1 MSAEKIKQIWPE
13 WTVEK
18 DIGEGAFG
26 KVYKAVRSDNNFNS
40 YAAIK
45 VISIPKEQS
54 EVDTLRSDG
63 IDINGTRTYFKRVVD
78 DFVNEIQLMESLKG
92 IQNIVSV
99 EDYKVIEKTDEIGW
113 EIYIRMEL
121 LTPFITY
128 SRENKLS
135 EADVIKL
142 GVDICTA
149 LEICGKRNIIHRD
162 IKPENIFV
170 NDFGY
175 FKLGDF
181 GIARKLENVTGGLSQ
196 KGTINYMAPEVANS
210 SHYDSTVDT
219 YSLGIVLYKLLNENR
234 LPFIDPDKLLNPND
248 RIAAAERRIH
258 GEPLTPPCEASPAM
272 ADLILHACAFDPG
285 RRFASAAEMKQ
296 ALMSVANGTYKIV
309 ENDLD
314 KTTTVRRALDD
325 YDKTTAVRRAPDDYD
340 RTTSVRK
347 APNVVNTKAASVPN
361 TFGTPKKRA
370 RLQLLIV
377 VALAAVI
384 LVCAG
389 LFALPKLIGDG
400 ESGDTPGKISSENSD
415 TSSKIADYSKLDEE
429 HIAAI
434 IEEADTLAKNE
445 NYEGAVKKIQAGLAT
460 YKDSD
465 ELSAKLDEYNSAL
478 TIQKNE
484 TLKADAITNSEKQAN
499 NSDFK
504 GAIATLDAALKQ
516 LGDDD
521 ELVSLRSTYAD
532 KYAEAALSQVDL
544 LMTDKDY
551 DGAKKVLKEACS
563 IVPENQSISNK
574 AEEIEQYKT
583 VSLNTLKVMGS
594 EDFEWNNGSPADP
607 FGTNYSSAVNYSMID
622 CHPNYSIPKTAWIE
636 YKTDNNYDSLSITI
650 APNSNI
656 RESGYGYVQVFV
668 DDVLRYTSPQIKQ
681 KTEPFTAIIDISDSE
696 YIKVST
702 TLIEGGCVL
711 LSDVEASNTPGI
723 ETYMMH
729 EVSLTELSE
738 FNGGLNWNN
747 EYPLDAF
754 SKDYSSAYNYSVI
767 HAYPNLSVSY
777 DYSAEYYINKQYD
790 RFKMEVSTASC
801 FNDGCGSIIRVY
813 VDDEIKY
820 TSPQITK
827 KTPPF
832 SIDDIDLSGASY
844 LKIEAVGN
852 GCVIISNAA
861 LIPNS

>member
-1 MSAEKIKQIWPE
+1 MSIEKLNQVWPE
-13 WTVEK
+13 WSVEK
-18 DIGEGAFG
+18 QLG
-26 KVYKAVRSDNNFNS
+26 KGSYGVVYKAVRKDHNLES

-45 VISIPKEQS
+45 VISIPQDQAEI
-54 EVDTLRSDG
+54 DTLRSEGLDL
-63 IDINGTRTYFKRVVD
+63 NGTRTYLQGIVN
-78 DFVNEIQLMESLKG
+78 DFVSEIQLMESLKG

-99 EDYKVIEKTDEIGW
+99 EDYKVVEKTDEIGW
-113 EIYIRMEL
+113 DIFIRMEL
-121 LTPFITY
+121 LTPFNTY
-128 SRENKLS
+128 VSDKNLS
-135 EADVIKL
+135 EKDVIKL
-142 GVDICTA
+142 GIDICTA
-149 LEICGKRNIIHRD
+149 LEICSKRNIIHRD

-181 GIARKLENVTGGLSQ
+181 GIARKLENMTGGLSQ
-196 KGTINYMAPEVANS
+196 KGTFNYMAPEVANS
-210 SHYDSTVDT
+210 SYYDARVDT
-219 YSLGIVLYKLLNENR
+219 YSLGIVLYKLLNGNR
-234 LPFIDPDKLLNPND
+234 LPFLDSEKQLLNPND
-248 RIAAAERRIH
+248 RRIAVERRIH
-258 GEPLTPPCEASPAM
+258 GEPLSAPCEASPAM
-272 ADLILHACAFDPG
+272 GNLILRACAYDPNQ
-285 RRFASAAEMKQ
+285 RFATASDMKK
-296 ALMSVANGTYKIV
+296 ALEFVANGSYVAIPVDVDATTAVRHAKS
-309 ENDLD
+309 DLD
-314 KTTTVRRALDD
+314 G
-325 YDKTTAVRRAPDDYD
+325 TTAVRRAQPEAKAKQQE
-340 RTTSVRK
+340 TFGKKKSK
-347 APNVVNTKAASVPN
+347 APKIIAIIAAI
-361 TFGTPKKRA
+361 A
-370 RLQLLIV
+370 IV
-377 VALAAVI
+377 VAGAAISV
-384 LVCAG
+384 
-389 LFALPKLIGDG
+389 PKLLG
-400 ESGDTPGKISSENSD
+400 GKDNNPSSSTETTENKTEKVDSSEG
-415 TSSKIADYSKLDEE
+415 TVDYSKFDDEQ
-429 HIAAI
+429 IAAI
-434 IEEADTLAKNE
+434 IEEADALAKNE
-445 NYEGAVKKIQAGLAT
+445 DYEGAVKKIQTGLAT

-465 ELSAKLDEYNSAL
+465 KLSAKLDEYNSAL

-484 TLKADAITNSEKQAN
+484 TLKADAIANSEKQAN

-504 GAIATLDAALKQ
+504 GAIATLDAALKE

-521 ELVSLRSTYAD
+521 ELASLRSTYAD
-532 KYAEAALSQVDL
+532 KYAEAALSQVDS
-544 LMTDKDY
+544 LMADKDY

-583 VSLNTLKVMGS
+583 VSLNTLKVMNS

-656 RESGYGYVQVFV
+656 REEGYGYVQVFV

-711 LSDVEASNTPGI
+711 LSDVEVSNTPGI
-723 ETYMMH
+723 ETYMMP

-738 FNGGLNWNN
+738 FNGGLNWNS

-832 SIDDIDLSGASY
+832 SINDIDLSGASY
-844 LKIEAVGN
+844 LKIEVVGN